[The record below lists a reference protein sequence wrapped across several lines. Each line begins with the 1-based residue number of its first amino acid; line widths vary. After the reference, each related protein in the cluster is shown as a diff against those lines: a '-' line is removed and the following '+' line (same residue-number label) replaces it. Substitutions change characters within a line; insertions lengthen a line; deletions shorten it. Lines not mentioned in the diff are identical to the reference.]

1 MTNVSDQGSGTLLDQ
16 PALARLAALVGSR
29 AVSATIVESGQNNRV
44 LDFGDR
50 IVRLPRHAEA
60 VAALRREAGLLG
72 RIRPALPIAVPDV
85 RIIESEIGTV
95 AVHDRL
101 PGEAFHSLGGF
112 VGEDRRRLA
121 HDLAS
126 FLCSLHGLPA
136 GVVADGRREDTWQE
150 LSQRLAADVL
160 PLLSPTAR
168 TAVDAA
174 FHGFAARVG
183 DLPVAVIHGDFGTGN
198 ILAARRRVTGV
209 IDFAGCGLGDPA
221 YDFASL
227 AAGLGDAFLGAMEP
241 LYPGLSAMRDRIAFY
256 RGTFPLLDI
265 LFGLDHGDDDTL
277 ADGVAGAE
285 RHFAGPAPAQR
296 RT

>member
-1 MTNVSDQGSGTLLDQ
+1 M
-16 PALARLAALVGSR
+16 
-29 AVSATIVESGQNNRV
+29 
-44 LDFGDR
+44 
-50 IVRLPRHAEA
+50 
-60 VAALRREAGLLG
+60 
-72 RIRPALPIAVPDV
+72 RPALPIAVPDV
-85 RIIESEIGTV
+85 RIVESEIGTV

-160 PLLSPTAR
+160 PLLSPTTAR